1 MTNQIEFR
9 HLEYFLTLSQTLH
22 YGKAAERLFISQSA
36 LSQQIQRLE
45 HLLGQPL
52 FDRTNRRVELNQAGQ
67 LFKQVAQQVTN
78 QMHGSLE
85 NWRLA
90 LEEIEGMIRIG
101 FVGSAMQEFLPPLI
115 KDFSEKYPKTKFSLD
130 EMNNQLQLQALEA
143 ERLDIGFVRSNEV
156 PVGLNCKAVYTENL
170 CVVLPEN
177 HGISDATFKDISQF
191 SNENFILFPN
201 QQSQMYYQQIIKLC
215 QHYGFSPSISHR
227 SIHGPTIFKLVE
239 SGMGISIVPKSLMDN
254 KNYGIRFIEL
264 ADVPFN
270 TSLFAVWN
278 PENSKN
284 GLKHFLQLLFG

>member
-9 HLEYFLTLSQTLH
+9 HLEYFLALSQTLH
-22 YGKAAERLFISQSA
+22 YGKAAERMFISQSA

-85 NWRLA
+85 AWRLA

-115 KDFSEKYPKTKFSLD
+115 KDFSEKFPKTKFSLD

-143 ERLDIGFVRSNEV
+143 EQLDIGFVRSNEV
-156 PVGLNCKAVYTENL
+156 PPGLSCKAVYTENL

-177 HGISDATFKDISQF
+177 HRISHATFKDISQF
-191 SNENFILFPN
+191 SKENFILFPN

-239 SGMGISIVPKSLMDN
+239 SGMGISIVPKSLMDK
-254 KNYGIRFIEL
+254 KNYRIRFIEL
-264 ADVPFN
+264 VDVPFD
-270 TSLFAVWN
+270 TSLFAIWN
-278 PENSKN
+278 PENTKN
-284 GLKHFLQLLFG
+284 GLKHFLELLFD